1 MFTTMSWL
9 LMSEPGVSLGLNI
22 KVDAARCRP
31 KCFTSNVSRLSDG
44 LLMSR
49 VGACTLTG
57 SHTHLLI
64 NVTFSVRVTVSS
76 FLSVS
81 KADTFLAQSFY
92 LMVFSFSF
100 LWYLLKKKKKKVFH
114 PEKHKDNMITTAVIT
129 DETLV

>member
-1 MFTTMSWL
+1 
-9 LMSEPGVSLGLNI
+9 MSEPGVSLGLNI
-22 KVDAARCRP
+22 KVDAARC
-31 KCFTSNVSRLSDG
+31 KLSALPQTCLDCQMAF
-44 LLMSR
+44 LMSR

-64 NVTFSVRVTVSS
+64 NVIFSVWVTVSS

-92 LMVFSFSF
+92 LIVFSFF
-100 LWYLLKKKKKKVFH
+100 LYRGTSSKKKRKLFH